1 MTRVTVP
8 AGPMRL
14 AVAGGGTAGHVYPA
28 LTVVA
33 AWKRMAGPEGRV
45 VYMGS
50 QGMEKGLVE
59 KAGIPFSTVLAGPL
73 RGKDPLVV
81 ARSTGRLAWGLAQAW
96 KAMAAF
102 RPHALL
108 ATGGYVSIPV
118 GLAARLRRIP
128 LVLYL
133 PDIEPGWAVRLMA
146 PLAYRVAVTSAASR
160 PYLPAGK
167 VVETGY
173 PVREEVLGIDKAEAR
188 RRLGLEDGLP
198 TLLVIGGSR
207 GARSINMAISEGLG
221 TLLEVCQ
228 IIHISGA
235 DDEGWLRQSSASLGD
250 CPAGRYALYPYLHSE
265 FPLAL
270 AAADLALS
278 RAGASILGEYPAA
291 GLPSILLPYPHAGS
305 HQEKNAWFMSQA
317 GAALMMRNGGISS
330 LLNAVK
336 ELLQDKERLSC
347 MAREARTLGRP
358 RAAQDIAAL
367 LIEAAGRH
375 G

>member
-1 MTRVTVP
+1 
-8 AGPMRL
+8 
-14 AVAGGGTAGHVYPA
+14 
-28 LTVVA
+28 
-33 AWKRMAGPEGRV
+33 
-45 VYMGS
+45 
-50 QGMEKGLVE
+50 
-59 KAGIPFSTVLAGPL
+59 
-73 RGKDPLVV
+73 
-81 ARSTGRLAWGLAQAW
+81 
-96 KAMAAF
+96 
-102 RPHALL
+102 
-108 ATGGYVSIPV
+108 
-118 GLAARLRRIP
+118 
-128 LVLYL
+128 
-133 PDIEPGWAVRLMA
+133 
-146 PLAYRVAVTSAASR
+146 
-160 PYLPAGK
+160 
-167 VVETGY
+167 
-173 PVREEVLGIDKAEAR
+173 
-188 RRLGLEDGLP
+188 
-198 TLLVIGGSR
+198 
-207 GARSINMAISEGLG
+207 
-221 TLLEVCQ
+221 
-228 IIHISGA
+228 
-235 DDEGWLRQSSASLGD
+235 
-250 CPAGRYALYPYLHSE
+250 RYALYPYLHSE